1 LRGRKRVRHGIS
13 HISAL
18 VSAPLVLAAAPAA
31 AFDDAALARQ
41 AYERHILPGY
51 ARFAAAAQDFATRTD
66 DLCKAPSAD
75 ALAKARDAARSAV
88 IAWGRMENIRFGPIT
103 TKQRLDR
110 LLFYPDPH
118 GIARRQID
126 RLLASHD
133 SSDVT
138 PEKLAGASV
147 AVQGF
152 TAVDHVLYGKGSETL
167 AVPAPAVPF
176 RCLYLQTLA
185 AGIAQIAE
193 DTHREWAGGDYKSTW
208 LSPGGANK
216 AYLSAKET
224 TQALFRSYVTELE
237 VIRLQRLVPLLG
249 RDEKTSGR
257 AESLLPRSGLALPFI
272 LANIEGERT
281 LLTESGFIDPALAD
295 GDKEQSAMAILG
307 SIVTDL
313 GFAIRA
319 GEAAA
324 TMAPNPFA
332 DAKARDRLAPMLL
345 SMKNAEETGRAAL
358 GDLTGQSLGFN
369 SLDGD

>member
-1 LRGRKRVRHGIS
+1 MRERKRATSGIA
-13 HISAL
+13 I
-18 VSAPLVLAAAPAA
+18 VSVLASSLLVLAATPAG

-51 ARFAAAAQDFATRTD
+51 ASFASAAQNFAANAAT
-66 DLCKAPSAD
+66 LCKAPSAD
-75 ALAKARDAARSAV
+75 ALAKARGAARSAAL
-88 IAWGRMENIRFGPIT
+88 AWGRMENIRFGPIT
-103 TKQRLDR
+103 AKQRLER

-133 SSDVT
+133 ASDVT
-138 PEKLAGASV
+138 PAKLAGASV

-152 TAVDHVLYGKGSETL
+152 SAVDRVLYGNGSEEL
-167 AVPAPAVPF
+167 AAVTPAGPF
-176 RCLYLQTLA
+176 RCLYLQALA
-185 AGIAQIAE
+185 ADIAQIAE
-193 DTHREWAGGDYKSTW
+193 DTHAEWAGDYKSTW

-216 AYLSAKET
+216 TYLSAKET
-224 TQALFRSYVTELE
+224 TLALFRSYVTELE
-237 VIRLQRLVPLLG
+237 VIRLQRLEPLLG

-257 AESLLPRSGLALPFI
+257 AGSLLAGSGLALPFI
-272 LANIEGERT
+272 LANIEGERA
-281 LLTESGFIDPALAD
+281 LLTESGLVDPVLAS

-313 GFAIRA
+313 GFALRA

-324 TMAPNPFA
+324 AMSPDPFA

-345 SMKNAEETGRAAL
+345 SLKNAEETGRSAL

>member
-1 LRGRKRVRHGIS
+1 LRERQRATSGIA
-13 HISAL
+13 I
-18 VSAPLVLAAAPAA
+18 VSVLASSLLVLAAPPAG

-51 ARFAAAAQDFATRTD
+51 ASFASAAQNFAARAAT
-66 DLCKAPSAD
+66 LCKAPSAD
-75 ALAKARDAARSAV
+75 ALAKARDAARSAAL
-88 IAWGRMENIRFGPIT
+88 AWGRMENIRFGPIT
-103 TKQRLDR
+103 AKQRLER

-152 TAVDHVLYGKGSETL
+152 SAVDRVLYGKGSEEL
-167 AVPAPAVPF
+167 AAAAPAGPF
-176 RCLYLQTLA
+176 RCLYLQALA
-185 AGIAQIAE
+185 ADIAEIAE
-193 DTHREWAGGDYKSTW
+193 DTHAEWGDYKSTW

-216 AYLSAKET
+216 TYLSAKET
-224 TQALFRSYVTELE
+224 TLALFRSYVTELE
-237 VIRLQRLVPLLG
+237 VIRLQRLEPLLG

-257 AESLLPRSGLALPFI
+257 AGSLLAGSGLALPFI
-272 LANIEGERT
+272 LANIEGERA
-281 LLTESGFIDPALAD
+281 LLTLSGFVDPALAR

-324 TMAPNPFA
+324 AMSPDPFA
-332 DAKARDRLAPMLL
+332 DADARDRLAPMLL
-345 SMKNAEETGRAAL
+345 SLKNAEETGRAAL

>member
-1 LRGRKRVRHGIS
+1 MRKRKRAHCA
-13 HISAL
+13 AL
-18 VSAPLVLAAAPAA
+18 IAALASGLLVLVAEPAA

-51 ARFAAAAQDFATRTD
+51 ASFAAAAQEFTARAAG
-66 DLCKAPSAD
+66 LCKAPSAD
-75 ALAKARDAARSAV
+75 ALAKARAAARSAAL
-88 IAWGRMENIRFGPIT
+88 AWGRMENIRFGPIT
-103 TKQRLDR
+103 TNQRLDR

-133 SSDVT
+133 AGDVT
-138 PEKLAGASV
+138 PQKLAGSSV

-152 TAVDHVLYGKGSETL
+152 TAVDRVLYGKGSEVL
-167 AVPAPAVPF
+167 AAAAPAVPF
-176 RCLYLQTLA
+176 RCLYLQALA
-185 AGIAQIAE
+185 AGIAQIAA
-193 DTHREWAGGDYKSTW
+193 DTHRDWAGDYKSTW
-208 LSPGGANK
+208 LRPGGANK

-249 RDEKTSGR
+249 RDAKTSGH
-257 AESLLPRSGLALPFI
+257 AESLLAHSGLALPFI
-272 LANIEGERT
+272 LANIEGERS
-281 LLTESGFIDPALAD
+281 LLTESGFVDPALAD

-307 SIVTDL
+307 SVVTDL
-313 GFAIRA
+313 SFAIRA

-324 TMAPNPFA
+324 AAAPAPFS

-345 SMKNAEETGRAAL
+345 SLKNAEETGRAAL

-369 SLDGD
+369 LLDGD